1 MLTIRPAR
9 RDDLHRLV
17 EIYNHYVEQSVSTFD
32 TRPTS
37 FNDRLGWFESFSET
51 GPFRL
56 FVAEEGGRV
65 LGCASSS
72 PYRSHAAFA
81 KTIEV
86 GIYLD
91 PNFLGQ
97 GIGSALY
104 AVLFEALM
112 REDVH
117 VALAGIALPN
127 DASVALHR
135 KFGFTEVGVFHE
147 YAMKKGGYIDS
158 LWMERRF

>member
-1 MLTIRPAR
+1 MLTIRTAG
-9 RDDLHRLV
+9 RDDLPRLV
-17 EIYNHYVEQSVSTFD
+17 EIYNHYVEHSVSSFD

-37 FNDRLGWFESFSET
+37 VDDRLGWFEAFSEA
-51 GPFRL
+51 GPYRL
-56 FVAEEGGRV
+56 FVASDGNRV

-72 PYRSHAAFA
+72 PYRSHSAFA
-81 KTIEV
+81 KTVEV

-91 PNFLGQ
+91 PVFLGQ

-104 AVLFEALM
+104 AVLFDALL

-135 KFGFTEVGVFHE
+135 KFGFTDVGIFHE
-147 YAMKKGGYIDS
+147 YAIKSGGYIDS